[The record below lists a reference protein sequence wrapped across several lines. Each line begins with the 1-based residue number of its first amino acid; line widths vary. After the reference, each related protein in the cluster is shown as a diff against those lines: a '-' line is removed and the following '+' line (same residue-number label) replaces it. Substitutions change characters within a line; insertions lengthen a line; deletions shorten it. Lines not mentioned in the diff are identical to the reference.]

1 MTVAGIIEKLS
12 NLDQSMIVYVEIQ
25 ESGIWEIFPDMIK
38 VSNELSVDGN
48 SGDKVIFG

>member
-1 MTVAGIIEKLS
+1 MTLAGIIEKLS

-38 VSNELSVDGN
+38 VSKELSVDGN
-48 SGDKVIFG
+48 SGDKVILG